1 MAALEPL
8 MSPAPNEFTRGLG
21 ELLRQAREEKGL
33 SQRDLANR
41 ISGRQA
47 TISALENG
55 KTEPSA
61 SLLVLLAQVLEKPV
75 TYFFPEPWGPRVAR
89 GDLTYEEQALLLEFR
104 RVQAEAYQRLA
115 IELVATLARFSTQ
128 E

>member
-8 MSPAPNEFTRGLG
+8 TSPAPNEFTRGLG

-104 RVQAEAYQRLA
+104 RLRSTDYRHIAVTLVNALAGLEA
-115 IELVATLARFSTQ
+115 
-128 E
+128 

>member
-8 MSPAPNEFTRGLG
+8 TSPAPNEFTRGLG

-89 GDLTYEEQALLLEFR
+89 GDLSYEEQALLLEFR
-104 RVQAEAYQRLA
+104 RLHSTDYRRIAVTLVNALAGLEA
-115 IELVATLARFSTQ
+115 
-128 E
+128 